1 MVLGC
6 RLLKAAPIQPISPS
20 GGMKRWASLAASLK
34 PSSVIRQMGQNQ
46 ARKARAAEDRGKW
59 LITVQQALAKSAGV
73 TRTPPTT
80 PAGGG
85 DAAPLKTAMA
95 PAATLPP
102 VPTPPSAAVQ
112 ALVDSVGRL
121 HEMMDSRTAAIQ
133 QAADVRANSLQASVD
148 ALVEQ
153 NRAMQAHID
162 RLSESA
168 GTPLV
173 LTNNGSENHESVSEL

>member
-6 RLLKAAPIQPISPS
+6 RLLKAAPISPS

-34 PSSVIRQMGQNQ
+34 PSSAIRQMGQNQ
-46 ARKARAAEDRGKW
+46 VRKARAAEDRGKW

-112 ALVDSVGRL
+112 ALVGSVGRL

-133 QAADVRANSLQASVD
+133 YIQQAADFCSPGLSSLVLSHLANDRTGLQAGSKRSP
-148 ALVEQ
+148 AL
-153 NRAMQAHID
+153 RTA
-162 RLSESA
+162 
-168 GTPLV
+168 
-173 LTNNGSENHESVSEL
+173 

>member
-6 RLLKAAPIQPISPS
+6 RLLKAAPISPS
-20 GGMKRWASLAASLK
+20 GGTKRWASLAASLK

-46 ARKARAAEDRGKW
+46 ARKARAAEIRGKW

-162 RLSESA
+162 RLSESC
-168 GTPLV
+168 V
-173 LTNNGSENHESVSEL
+173 EEEVFII

>member
-1 MVLGC
+1 MQLLSKPPWRQLQLC
-6 RLLKAAPIQPISPS
+6 RQCPRSQ
-20 GGMKRWASLAASLK
+20 
-34 PSSVIRQMGQNQ
+34 
-46 ARKARAAEDRGKW
+46 
-59 LITVQQALAKSAGV
+59 
-73 TRTPPTT
+73 
-80 PAGGG
+80 
-85 DAAPLKTAMA
+85 
-95 PAATLPP
+95 
-102 VPTPPSAAVQ
+102 PSAAVQ